1 MNLRL
6 VGRARLA
13 TFALLLAMN
22 LLACAVPRPAVSRLP
37 TADPDRV
44 LEMVRER
51 EDRLTSLRARFTA
64 DSQREG
70 ERHSAEGVLL
80 VKKPD
85 RFRLRL
91 MLPLGLTI
99 FDYVSCGDRTQLAL
113 PMENKIISGPP
124 RDNRLAF
131 SQEDLGE
138 AFLRGPNA
146 FPGTCRTNGIDASG
160 VVVTCRDIAGGLLR
174 QMHIDAETVT
184 IRDETTYEGD
194 EPRMV
199 IRYDDYR
206 SVGDM
211 ALPYHVVLRYPGQ
224 HVALDVAIH
233 RYEVNPVLA
242 DDLFR
247 PVEPW
252 AGS

>member
-1 MNLRL
+1 MKRA
-6 VGRARLA
+6 GRGRLA
-13 TFALLLAMN
+13 SFALLLAVD
-22 LLACAVPRPAVSRLP
+22 LLACAVPRPAAFRLP
-37 TADPDRV
+37 TANPDRL

-51 EDRLTSLRARFTA
+51 EERLTSLRARFTA

-70 ERHSAEGVLL
+70 ERRSAEGVLL

-91 MLPLGLTI
+91 MLPFGLTI
-99 FDYVSCGDRTQLAL
+99 FDYVSWGDRTQLAL
-113 PMENKIISGPP
+113 PMENKIITGPP
-124 RDNRLAF
+124 RDDRLAF
-131 SQEDLGE
+131 SQADLGE
-138 AFLRGPNA
+138 VFLRGANA
-146 FPGTCRTNGIDASG
+146 FPGTCRANGSDASG
-160 VVVTCRDIAGGLLR
+160 VVALCRDSAGGLLR
-174 QMHIDAETVT
+174 QIRIDAETAT

-199 IRYDDYR
+199 LRYDDYR
-206 SVGDM
+206 SVGDVV
-211 ALPYHVVLRYPGQ
+211 LPYHIVLRYPGQ

-242 DDLFR
+242 DDLFQ